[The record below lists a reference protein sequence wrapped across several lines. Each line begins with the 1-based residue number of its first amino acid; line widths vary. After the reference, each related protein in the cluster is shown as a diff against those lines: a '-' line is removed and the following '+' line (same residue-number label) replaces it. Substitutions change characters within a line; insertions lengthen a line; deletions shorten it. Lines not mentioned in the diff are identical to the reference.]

1 MTGFE
6 GETSEHSRDA
16 GMLVFGKN
24 TMVGV
29 EIAEIKV
36 TAKAKQVKDG
46 RCGLV
51 KNAIG

>member
-29 EIAEIKV
+29 TISELQGSK
-36 TAKAKQVKDG
+36 KQIKDG
-46 RCGLV
+46 RCGVV
-51 KNAIG
+51 KNAVG